1 MNFKLTWVACHHGPN
16 PWADGPA
23 VIAELQASPL
33 PDCQQ
38 IEAAAHDVWLQAGM
52 LRPASDAAQGGPA
65 NDDSGAD
72 ALLALAR
79 QAADWA
85 LAALNEVRG
94 DLREAG
100 VTRVGSAV
108 RLWVGFHRP
117 DISRAAVQ
125 LALWAWGQRLQPGV
139 WQPNRL
145 QAELARLWQVCRSH
159 HPDYQ
164 ARILRVGARAMD
176 VPFLPFLVGS
186 RYWQFG
192 WGAKARVF
200 MESSSNADGAL
211 GAQWQKSKPTT
222 KALLTAL
229 GLPTPAHALVMHEEE
244 LPAAMKRVGLPCV
257 IKPLDLG
264 GGKGVTANLRSLP
277 EVQAAFQA
285 VRRLSQGVVLVEA
298 HVAGDD
304 HRIMVIEGAVVAVIR
319 REPSFVV
326 GDGVTPLSALIARL
340 NAPRSS
346 NMVRS
351 RYLRPIALDEVL
363 QRHVATQSLSLND
376 VPAQG
381 RRVTLRSNANL
392 STGGICTDVTSLC
405 HPQVRTMAELLAKAS
420 GLATVGIDYLT
431 TDITLPPS
439 VTGGA
444 FIEMNTTP
452 GLGACIAAGWPEAEI
467 ARLVLGTSVGRIPV
481 ELTVLDAAGMQA
493 LLADMDPQPLP
504 EGRAIVV
511 NNTLYLGNLVLQV
524 QTSAFEP
531 WPAVHAALRYRSV
544 THLHVICAAEALM
557 QIGSPLDQFHQ
568 VRIALRDRQP
578 VLPPQWIDVLAR
590 QTPSNAVRMISP
602 PFFEEE
608 SECVDGT

>member
-1 MNFKLTWVACHHGPN
+1 MMAQ
-16 PWADGPA
+16 
-23 VIAELQASPL
+23 LQVSPL
-33 PDCQQ
+33 PDCRQ
-38 IEAAAHDVWLQAGM
+38 IEAAACDVWLHAGM
-52 LRPASDAAQGGPA
+52 QRPDSDAVPGDPA
-65 NDDSGAD
+65 HDGSDP
-72 ALLALAR
+72 LLALAR

-222 KALLTAL
+222 KALLKAL

-257 IKPLDLG
+257 VKPLDRG
-264 GGKGVTANLRSLP
+264 GGKGVTANIRSLP
-277 EVQAAFQA
+277 EAQAAFQA
-285 VRRLSQGVVLVEA
+285 VRSLSQGAVLVEA

-304 HRIMVIEGAVVAVIR
+304 HRIMVIDGVLAAVIR

-326 GDGVTPLSALIARL
+326 GDGVTPLSVLITRL

-351 RYLRPIALDEVL
+351 QYLRPIALDEVL
-363 QRHVATQSLSLND
+363 HRHVATQGLSLGG

-381 RRVTLRSNANL
+381 QRVTLRSNANL
-392 STGGICTDVTSLC
+392 STGGMCTDVTAMC
-405 HPQVRTMAELLAKAS
+405 HPQVRAMAELLAKTS
-420 GLATVGIDYLT
+420 GLAAVGIDYLT

-439 VTGGA
+439 VTGGT

-452 GLGACIAAGWPEAEI
+452 GLDACIAAGWPQTKI
-467 ARLVLGTSVGRIPV
+467 ARMVLGTSVGRIPV
-481 ELTVLDAAGMQA
+481 ELTVLDAAGMQELRA
-493 LLADMDPQPLP
+493 GLDPLP
-504 EGRAIVV
+504 VPEGLAIVV
-511 NNTLYLGNLVLQV
+511 DNTLYLGNLVLRFSV
-524 QTSAFEP
+524 SASEP
-531 WPAVHAALRYRSV
+531 WPAVHAALRYRCV
-544 THLHVICAAEALM
+544 THLRVICTAEALM

-568 VRIALRDRQP
+568 VRIALRDGQP
-578 VLPPQWIDVLAR
+578 VLPPQWITVLAR
-590 QTPSNAVRMISP
+590 QTPSNVVRLPAADIVQRLLRHWDKNPERVQYGSM
-602 PFFEEE
+602 
-608 SECVDGT
+608 T